1 MSSPNHSSDQK
12 RIQRNLE
19 QLRAVIMTGPD
30 TIKQRRAQPENPNG
44 AKQPMANLSPI
55 TRNVT
60 RHDISEWRQDNKYI
74 FAGYCPLEAG
84 YLQYLIGAIL
94 LPLFATAILQT
105 IYRPQHI
112 NIIRTDFII
121 FTIFFY
127 SGESCLIFSAVYDLI
142 RSHLY
147 KVEYTFIPGTII
159 CYLDHLDIPSAVRGN
174 KSSKHTNQVIRLY
187 FADLP

>member
-1 MSSPNHSSDQK
+1 
-12 RIQRNLE
+12 
-19 QLRAVIMTGPD
+19 MTGPD

-55 TRNVT
+55 TRNIT

-74 FAGYCPLEAG
+74 FAGYCPLEED
-84 YLQYLIGAIL
+84 YLQVIKSLTFFHNKTCNIYTYLIGAIL

-112 NIIRTDFII
+112 NIIRTDFTI

-127 SGESCLIFSAVYDLI
+127 FGESCLIFSAICYLI

-147 KVEYTFIPGTII
+147 EVIFCRSAIAALISIPKFRM
-159 CYLDHLDIPSAVRGN
+159 L
-174 KSSKHTNQVIRLY
+174 
-187 FADLP
+187 